1 MNAFLL
7 HKAAFVSFSYCFL
20 VNCYGNSK
28 HLTLIIAGGKQIVK
42 GIDAVTREQLV
53 RIMSL
58 LGIQNATPIFNMVP
72 TIGPFK
78 PAALIPTITKEDQV
92 ILNNVQ
98 KVLEFLT
105 AGSSLSRTSNQ
116 VINNSLLKI
125 ICINV
130 RFENFLQ
137 TNKYIIYLF

>member
-1 MNAFLL
+1 M
-7 HKAAFVSFSYCFL
+7 
-20 VNCYGNSK
+20 
-28 HLTLIIAGGKQIVK
+28 TLIIAGGKQIVK

-53 RIMSL
+53 GIMSL

-72 TIGPFK
+72 SIGPFK

-116 VINNSLLKI
+116 VMNRL
-125 ICINV
+125 
-130 RFENFLQ
+130 ENFFCKQISALF
-137 TNKYIIYLF
+137 IYFS